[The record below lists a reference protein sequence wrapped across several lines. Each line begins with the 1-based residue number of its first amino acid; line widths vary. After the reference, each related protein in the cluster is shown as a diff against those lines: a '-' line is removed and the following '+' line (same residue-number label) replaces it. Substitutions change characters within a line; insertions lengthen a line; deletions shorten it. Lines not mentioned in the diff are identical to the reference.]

1 MTPDGNNAH
10 LLEMD
15 RQRREYVSEIC
26 MRFVIDYLLQ
36 INEFHCKGRPS
47 RKIRVGEVVIIHD
60 DHTKPLIWTV
70 GVVKELITS
79 TDGLIRSVMVK
90 MPNVNLINCAIQ
102 SLHFLELRED
112 QPEDVEFT
120 KHMAACRFLS

>member
-1 MTPDGNNAH
+1 MSVKSACAS
-10 LLEMD
+10 LLTTYSKSTSSTA
-15 RQRREYVSEIC
+15 RELWV
-26 MRFVIDYLLQ
+26 
-36 INEFHCKGRPS
+36 S